1 MSKWNS
7 AISTDTPP
15 APIVTKSSSAT
26 RTDGCTFTAF
36 TEPVIAIGPTKTEYT
51 LTTYTSALYDCDGCE
66 DIDVVVLGHIFVV
79 RTLFFSLTYC
89 SVHYLSYSVTTSL
102 HLFERGRGV
111 YVCVCVTLSPSSS
124 SSSIFFLYVSVFC
137 LTYIADLFFG
147 YVCK

>member
-66 DIDVVVLGHIFVV
+66 DIDVVVLGHIFVKASFTTTV
-79 RTLFFSLTYC
+79 TATNATTVTNARCSPTPLPTSSASLVSIY
-89 SVHYLSYSVTTSL
+89 
-102 HLFERGRGV
+102 GRN
-111 YVCVCVTLSPSSS
+111 
-124 SSSIFFLYVSVFC
+124 
-137 LTYIADLFFG
+137 D
-147 YVCK
+147 